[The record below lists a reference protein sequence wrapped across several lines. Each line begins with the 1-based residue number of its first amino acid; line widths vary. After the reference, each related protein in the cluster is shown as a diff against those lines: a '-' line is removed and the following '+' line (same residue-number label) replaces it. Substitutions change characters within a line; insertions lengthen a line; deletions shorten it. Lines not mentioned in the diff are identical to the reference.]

1 MTHIHRPRRN
11 DLFALL
17 VVSRKLGAEDFL
29 NESSALLWVHRGRAA
44 GEGRQVESAAHR
56 ATGTRAACNT
66 DVRLGLLAQGT
77 LGALTILDDL
87 SDELE

>member
-1 MTHIHRPRRN
+1 MTHIHRPRRD

-17 VVSRKLGAEDFL
+17 VVPRKVGAEDFL